1 MAKNLIPL
9 EVNHINLPQRKD
21 HGEHLMEAS
30 PRSLSTEADLP
41 LQVHELT
48 RLAVTY
54 LRLHFAAEQLSRCQ
68 IASYISVSERHLTY
82 IFRRDLGITPWEYL
96 TRLRIEQAKTLLH
109 VTNLTA
115 TEIAGRVGYNDGAYF
130 CRVFHR
136 ETGCS
141 PSAFRR
147 QHRYRQDLH
156 GLSQLVSDS
165 GKSLPIV
172 QDSRAPASYYIPATQ
187 RTAVQL

>member
-1 MAKNLIPL
+1 LPL
-9 EVNHINLPQRKD
+9 HKD
-21 HGEHLMEAS
+21 RVGRL
-30 PRSLSTEADLP
+30 TEAPPSTLPSETDLP

-48 RLAVTY
+48 RLVVTY
-54 LRLHFAAEQLSRCQ
+54 LRQHYAAEQLSRCQ
-68 IASYISVSERHLTY
+68 IASHIAVCERHLTY

-96 TRLRIEQAKTLLH
+96 TRFRIEQAKILLH
-109 VTNLTA
+109 VTDLTA

-136 ETGCS
+136 ETGRS

-147 QHRYRQDLH
+147 QYRCRQDLH
-156 GLSQLVSDS
+156 GLSQLVPDS
-165 GKSLPIV
+165 GKSLPFV
-172 QDSRAPASYYIPATQ
+172 QDSRAPKSYYIAATQ